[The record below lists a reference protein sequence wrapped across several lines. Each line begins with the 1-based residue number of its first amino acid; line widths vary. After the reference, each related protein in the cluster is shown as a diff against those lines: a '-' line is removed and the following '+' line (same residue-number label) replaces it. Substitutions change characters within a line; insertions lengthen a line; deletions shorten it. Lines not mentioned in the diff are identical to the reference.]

1 MKNYGVFL
9 GAFVTANTGTHT
21 LTSAA
26 TIHSTLLGQ
35 VPPRSPGACLVRD
48 GFDEFVNTTWCRRVP
63 SPELR
68 RMGRRIRTFD
78 PDAPATVFFAGASD
92 IRPGCRMK

>member
-35 VPPRSPGACLVRD
+35 VPLRSPGACLVQD
-48 GFDEFVNTTWCRRVP
+48 GFDEFVNTAWCRRVP
-63 SPELR
+63 SCAAWAVESALSTLMRPR
-68 RMGRRIRTFD
+68 PSSRAHPTHV
-78 PDAPATVFFAGASD
+78 PDAE
-92 IRPGCRMK
+92 